1 MPSSDISRLA
11 LVAIYA
17 GLLCLLLAWLS
28 RHDVGAGWLVACG
41 TALVVGGVV
50 GVVRA

>member
-28 RHDVGAGWLVACG
+28 RREPGAGWMVAAG
-41 TALVVGGVV
+41 AGLVVAGVV
-50 GVVRA
+50 GTVRA